1 VEGRKDGCMHA
12 SIIVCHHACSFFF
25 FFLARNLAGVS
36 VKEQKTLRK
45 YTSIKKKKK
54 EKNNGKYTTMKTL
67 DYVTV

>member
-25 FFLARNLAGVS
+25 FPGSKFGRRQCKGA
-36 VKEQKTLRK
+36 KDIEK
-45 YTSIKKKKK
+45 IHIHKKKKK

>member
-25 FFLARNLAGVS
+25 FSWLEIWQVS

-54 EKNNGKYTTMKTL
+54 GKKQWKIY
-67 DYVTV
+67 DHENP

>member
-1 VEGRKDGCMHA
+1 M
-12 SIIVCHHACSFFF
+12 FLLLF